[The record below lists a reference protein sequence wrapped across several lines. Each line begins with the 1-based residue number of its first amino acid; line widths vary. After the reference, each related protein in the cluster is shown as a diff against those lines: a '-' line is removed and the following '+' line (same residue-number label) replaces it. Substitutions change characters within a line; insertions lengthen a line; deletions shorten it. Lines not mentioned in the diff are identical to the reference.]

1 MTTFVTI
8 IYVAVSL
15 MLVLGILLQ
24 SGRGGGLGGISGASQ
39 QVFGGGGGSDFMGK
53 LTQSFAALFVLC
65 AIYLAYASAH
75 THSSNLA
82 EASQEV
88 EVDNDVP
95 LEEVDWEMIAWG
107 GPAMP
112 LADGGQAPPKV
123 QAEDEAEKAVEAD
136 AEDATAQEAEDSA
149 QPSDDKTE

>member
-15 MLVLGILLQ
+15 LLILGILLQ

-39 QVFGGGGGSDFMGK
+39 QVFGGGGGSDLMGK
-53 LTQSFAALFVLC
+53 LTQSFAALFVIC
-65 AIYLAYASAH
+65 AIYLAYASSH

-95 LEEVDWEMIAWG
+95 LEEVDWEMLAWG

-112 LADGGQAPPKV
+112 LAEAGAAPPK
-123 QAEDEAEKAVEAD
+123 AVEEEAPAEADPAD
-136 AEDATAQEAEDSA
+136 APSAGDAEN
-149 QPSDDKTE
+149 